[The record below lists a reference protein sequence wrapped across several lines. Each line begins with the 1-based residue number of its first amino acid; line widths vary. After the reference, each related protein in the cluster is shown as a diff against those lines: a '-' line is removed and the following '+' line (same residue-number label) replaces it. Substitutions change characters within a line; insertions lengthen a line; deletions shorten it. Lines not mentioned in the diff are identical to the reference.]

1 MNAIWCM
8 VFDLDAAYV
17 LLSVCLCMHV
27 HALQLHIKL
36 TFTVFPSVIVLA
48 SAAVAIRNVNACSTV
63 SAWTRFAIMPDC
75 TSKQAFNYLYCYNAN
90 YMYIHLVATRALVLT
105 NTIIIETPLP
115 TSISADS
122 EIICKRIRHQ
132 VRFSQ

>member
-1 MNAIWCM
+1 M

-63 SAWTRFAIMPDC
+63 SAWTRFASMPGC
-75 TSKQAFNYLYCYNAN
+75 TSKQAFNYLYCYNAK
-90 YMYIHLVATRALVLT
+90 YMYIHLVANVGFDEYNHNR
-105 NTIIIETPLP
+105 NP
-115 TSISADS
+115 T
-122 EIICKRIRHQ
+122 
-132 VRFSQ
+132 